1 MKSSR
6 VATSLSLSP
15 KEGSKRVENF
25 TFYSIFP
32 IILSLT
38 VISFAFEN
46 VSIHVITKRTNDKQ
60 IDR

>member
-6 VATSLSLSP
+6 VATSFSLSP

-25 TFYSIFP
+25 TFYS
-32 IILSLT
+32 ILSLT